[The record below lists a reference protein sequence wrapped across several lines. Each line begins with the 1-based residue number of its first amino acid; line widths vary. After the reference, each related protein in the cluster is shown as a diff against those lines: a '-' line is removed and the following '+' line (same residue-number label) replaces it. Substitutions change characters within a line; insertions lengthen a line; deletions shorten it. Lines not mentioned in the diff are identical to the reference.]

1 MACTVCHNLIGR
13 IIPAEQKKSYPSCKK
28 GTKMAALESSLAI
41 PFFRLSFSSNPP
53 LLSPATARFKLS
65 IPISTTK
72 LSHKSYPHLHPTSTK
87 FRLLSSSSAAIA
99 EEVSVEKEEESEKPQ
114 NEILQKRLFVLNLP
128 WSYTVDELKSLF
140 GECGTVQ
147 DAEII
152 KRKKD
157 GKSRGYAFA
166 TMASREEALS
176 VIEKYDSYELM
187 GRIIRVE
194 FAKDNKKT
202 SPPPPAGG
210 DGGENRC
217 KLYVSNLAWKVR
229 ANHLRD
235 FFATQFNPISTRVV
249 FEVPEGRSAGYGF
262 VTFASKQEAESAISA
277 FNGKE
282 LLGRP
287 IIVAISERGADKT
300 EAEEENISNEQPEP
314 SAESEPSES

>member
-1 MACTVCHNLIGR
+1 
-13 IIPAEQKKSYPSCKK
+13 
-28 GTKMAALESSLAI
+28 MAALESSLAI
-41 PFFRLSFSSNPP
+41 SFFRLSFSSNPP
-53 LLSPATARFKLS
+53 LLSPATARLKVS

-72 LSHKSYPHLHPTSTK
+72 LSHKSYPRLLPISTK
-87 FRLLSSSSAAIA
+87 FRLLSSTSAIQ
-99 EEVSVEKEEESEKPQ
+99 EEVSVEQEEESE

-128 WSYTVDELKSLF
+128 WSYTVDELKNLF

-176 VIEKYDSYELM
+176 VIQKYDSYELM

-202 SPPPPAGG
+202 SPSPPPPAAG
-210 DGGENRC
+210 GGENRC

-235 FFATQFNPISTRVV
+235 FFATEFNPISTRVV

-287 IIVAISERGADKT
+287 IIVAFSERGADKT
-300 EAEEENISNEQPEP
+300 ETEEEDTSNEQPEP
-314 SAESEPSES
+314 EPEPSESSR